1 MMHTIKLEMS
11 FMDSI
16 ISVEKLDEQLNEMM

>member
-1 MMHTIKLEMS
+1 VMHTIKLEMS